1 MTIGLGWVENKIEA
15 QPVLVSA
22 WLAIGEREGW
32 VLGGDDENEMREGWV
47 LAGDRRGGS
56 WVFVDW

>member
-1 MTIGLGWVENKIEA
+1 MATTLGHGLWSVVKIRA
-15 QPVLVSA
+15 QPILVSA

-47 LAGDRRGGS
+47 LAIDQRGGS
-56 WVFVDW
+56 